1 MGGGWEVAMTP
12 DRQQEMREHLA
23 ALRTAHEDDAIRQ
36 TLFAFVAYGER
47 VETYFNWLMAATG
60 AALAFLFTQ
69 WPSVTAAIG
78 ARPAIA
84 VAALL
89 MFALLVG
96 LVARFE
102 NYQAQTIR
110 TTWAALPTE
119 LAKTR
124 AAYGRDVADYLKAM
138 AIFGVQPQWN
148 YEDLNRERIGT
159 KVRELMPP
167 DFNTGWRAPFW
178 WIMTW
183 IALVLTGR
191 EKAVEQTGE
200 DFHGTALAAYR
211 VGSAM
216 WLVVMCQVLLIAA
229 AVISFF
235 GLLMH

>member
-1 MGGGWEVAMTP
+1 MGVAMSP
-12 DRQQEMREHLA
+12 DRKQEMFEHLA
-23 ALRTAHEDDAIRQ
+23 ELRAAHEDDAIRQ

-60 AALAFLFTQ
+60 AALALIFTQ
-69 WPSVTAAIG
+69 WASVTGAIG
-78 ARPAIA
+78 GRPAVA

-110 TTWAALPTE
+110 TTWAALPGE

-124 AAYGRDVADYLKAM
+124 AAYARDVTDYLAAM
-138 AIFGVQPQWN
+138 KAIFGAQHQWDFV
-148 YEDLNRERIGT
+148 DLNRERIGK
-159 KVRELMPP
+159 KVTELMPP
-167 DFNTGWRAPFW
+167 NFNTGWRAPFW

-183 IALVLTGR
+183 VALALTGR
-191 EKAVEQTGE
+191 EKSVEQTGQ
-200 DFHGTALAAYR
+200 DFHGTSQAAHR

-216 WLVVMCQVLLIAA
+216 WLLVMYQVLLIAA
-229 AVISFF
+229 ALVAFV
-235 GLLMH
+235 GLLMR

>member
-1 MGGGWEVAMTP
+1 MTA

-69 WPSVTAAIG
+69 WPGVTAAIG
-78 ARPAIA
+78 GRPAVV

-89 MFALLVG
+89 MLALLVG

-138 AIFGVQPQWN
+138 VIFGVQPQWN
-148 YEDLNRERIGT
+148 NEDLNRERIGT
-159 KVRELMPP
+159 KVKELMPP

-183 IALVLTGR
+183 IALLLTGR
-191 EKAVEQTGE
+191 EKPVEQTGE
-200 DFHGTALAAYR
+200 DFHGTAQAAYR

-216 WLVVMCQVLLIAA
+216 WLVVMYQVLLIAA
-229 AVISFF
+229 AVVSFF